1 MKFIAILGLLALT
14 ACGTYVVRLYDYH
27 GAAERGEAPAER
39 GEAPAE
45 APAERGDKGDKGD
58 KGDDGEGKG
67 SGTGEKGSG
76 KSHGGKD
83 KGKDGD
89 DD

>member
-1 MKFIAILGLLALT
+1 MKFIALIGLLALT
-14 ACGTYVVRLYDYH
+14 ACGTYVARLYDYH
-27 GAAERGEAPAER
+27 GAAERGEAPAE
-39 GEAPAE
+39 APAE
-45 APAERGDKGDKGD
+45 SDKGD

-67 SGTGEKGSG
+67 FGKGEADTG

-83 KGKDGD
+83 KGDEGD